1 MGCDWKNEIH
11 KRINFCL
18 LCEVLAIMPDPG
30 AQVLFLPGRMSSQ
43 SDQTEF
49 CSSKIIDYFSS
60 INSWKMKSINGFVVL
75 VFLLINLGCGEN
87 STPKKETPKPQN
99 AEIKFQNERID
110 AGVTDGK
117 TSVNVDFK
125 FSNTGN
131 IPLVIN
137 EVRGSC
143 HCVQG
148 TKPDHPIA
156 PGDSSIISVSFDP
169 AGVSTSYQRTLWV
182 VSNATRDSVE
192 LYITGEIKRDPK
204 EIVKKTH

>member
-1 MGCDWKNEIH
+1 
-11 KRINFCL
+11 
-18 LCEVLAIMPDPG
+18 
-30 AQVLFLPGRMSSQ
+30 
-43 SDQTEF
+43 
-49 CSSKIIDYFSS
+49 
-60 INSWKMKSINGFVVL
+60 MKSINLFVIL
-75 VFLLINLGCGEN
+75 FFQLLNLSCGEN
-87 STPKKETPKPQN
+87 SAPEKETPKPQI
-99 AEIKFQNERID
+99 AEIKFQSERID

-117 TSVNVDFK
+117 TNVNVDFK
-125 FSNTGN
+125 FLNTGN

-137 EVRGSC
+137 EVRGNC

-148 TKPDHPIA
+148 TKPEKPIA

-204 EIVKKTH
+204 EVIKKTH